1 MCCASAVCWFSN
13 HGGADKLG
21 CLLHALPIAARS
33 GSFIASTVNVCVY
46 LGAAAAAMGCCL
58 QGEIHLITFQFLM
71 QCTSK
76 CNHLHAKRMSL
87 LHAATKRATCLLFE
101 PDFVCS
107 PDTFLT
113 ILQETRMF
121 FSATFFRVATPYRE
135 MSWADFLLADIIT
148 SLAKPLSDCE
158 RALCHLLSGPV
169 MLPSS
174 TDQVDCSTSQI
185 NLFATVVINSKR
197 DSWVCCRCVGVA
209 HGSFQQA

>member
-1 MCCASAVCWFSN
+1 MCLKLCWLGIVLDCPKSHSILALTLMCCASAVCWFSN

-21 CLLHALPIAARS
+21 CFLRALPIAARS

-87 LHAATKRATCLLFE
+87 LHAATKRATCFLFE

-107 PDTFLT
+107 PDTFLN
-113 ILQETRMF
+113 F
-121 FSATFFRVATPYRE
+121 HHPAGDKNVFFRY
-135 MSWADFLLADIIT
+135 LLQSGDAIQRDVVGR
-148 SLAKPLSDCE
+148 LS
-158 RALCHLLSGPV
+158 SG
-169 MLPSS
+169 
-174 TDQVDCSTSQI
+174 
-185 NLFATVVINSKR
+185 
-197 DSWVCCRCVGVA
+197 
-209 HGSFQQA
+209 